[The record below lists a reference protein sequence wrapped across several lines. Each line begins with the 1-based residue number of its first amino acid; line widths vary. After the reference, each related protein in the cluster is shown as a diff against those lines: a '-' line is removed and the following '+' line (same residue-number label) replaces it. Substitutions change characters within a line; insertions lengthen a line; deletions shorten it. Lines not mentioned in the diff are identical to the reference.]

1 MTDLD
6 THFLTLV
13 PEYRA
18 LICKVCRLYARND
31 EDRKDLH
38 QEILVQVWRA
48 LPGFRREAAAG
59 TWLYRVALNTAISF
73 YRKQRTRAKI
83 LAEDPAAPDTW
94 HAACPTPSDDL
105 VTRERLD
112 RLYAAIARLSN
123 VEKAVVMLYLD
134 DCSYAEIAAVTGLS
148 PSNVGVRLHRAKK
161 KLATLLAEVS
171 V

>member
-6 THFLTLV
+6 THFLNLV
-13 PEYRA
+13 QEYRA

-31 EDRKDLH
+31 EDQKDLH

-83 LAEDPAAPDTW
+83 LAEDPDAPDTW

-105 VTRERLD
+105 MTRERLD
-112 RLYAAIARLSN
+112 RLYAAIARLS
-123 VEKAVVMLYLD
+123 AQTPGRL
-134 DCSYAEIAAVTGLS
+134 ARAGWAAAPAGSGRGWTGTSRCPLTVARGHRRLR
-148 PSNVGVRLHRAKK
+148 PSTGRPG
-161 KLATLLAEVS
+161 
-171 V
+171 